1 MLKGVSSQFLSGPSL
16 NNLAHRCWLAD
27 EPAAA
32 LSWAL
37 WAVRPQA
44 WLEGKIHR
52 NAFRTLGHVLIDHG
66 RYQEA
71 DLAYQHSDPDDFDPN
86 ALLGR
91 ALAAEGMHL
100 RKQAAVLAEARF
112 LLEKIPHGALPKPHW
127 KEWPNVEQLTL
138 WDEQGFGDTIQET
151 RWLPAILQQP
161 TSVTLAVRSP
171 LVRLMREGLAW
182 LGPQLKVVDRDESAF
197 DGCHGSLL
205 SLHWRLQHS
214 FAAEVNEP
222 VLGWFRLP
230 ATAVERPSSGRRIGL
245 IWAAGRYS
253 ESAYLH
259 REATKKSLPLFALQG
274 LVKVLEAESCEL
286 VCLQTGPDRDEAE
299 VLKLNWQDEL
309 QPDADFY
316 GLAQM
321 MKGCDLIITVDTAA
335 AHLAGALGVQA
346 WLLLPWAAAAR
357 WGRDSQTTSL
367 YASLRLFRQRKPR
380 DWNSVNDL
388 VRSALRQSSSST
400 EFHQHNP

>member
-1 MLKGVSSQFLSGPSL
+1 MLSQPLRGPSL
-16 NNLAHRCWLAD
+16 NNLAYRCWLAD
-27 EPAAA
+27 EPAKA
-32 LSWAL
+32 LAWAR
-37 WAVRPQA
+37 WAVRPQV
-44 WLEGKIHR
+44 WEGGQVHPK
-52 NAFRTLGHVLIDHG
+52 ALRTLGHVLIDHG

-71 DLAYQHSDPDDFDPN
+71 DMAYRHSDPDEIEPD

-91 ALAAEGMHL
+91 ALASEGLQL
-100 RKQAAVLAEARF
+100 RQKAAVLAESRF
-112 LLEKIPHGALPKPHW
+112 DLVTLPKGALPRPHW
-127 KEWPNVEQLTL
+127 KQWPHVEQLTL

-151 RWLPAILQQP
+151 RWLPALLNQ
-161 TSVTLAVRSP
+161 TRSVTLAVRSP

-182 LGPQLKVVDRDESAF
+182 LGPSLRVVDRAGCSW
-197 DGCHGSLL
+197 GSCHGSIL
-205 SLHWRLQHS
+205 SIYWRLSQS
-214 FAAEVNEP
+214 LGITELEP
-222 VLGWFRLP
+222 RQAWLCLP
-230 ATAVERPSSGRRIGL
+230 KTAGGKTSRRRIGL

-259 REATKKSLPLFALQG
+259 REATKKSLPLSALQG

-299 VLKLNWQDEL
+299 VLKLDWQDEL

-380 DWNSVNDL
+380 DWNSVVDL

>member
-1 MLKGVSSQFLSGPSL
+1 MSQPLRGPSL
-16 NNLAHRCWLAD
+16 NNLAYRCWLAD
-27 EPAAA
+27 QPARA
-32 LSWAL
+32 LAWAC
-37 WAVRPQA
+37 WAVRPQT
-44 WLEGKIHR
+44 WEGGQVHPK
-52 NAFRTLGHVLIDHG
+52 AFRTLGHVLIDHG

-71 DLAYQHSDPDDFDPN
+71 DMAYRHSDPDEMDPD

-91 ALAAEGMHL
+91 ALACEGLQL
-100 RKQAAVLAEARF
+100 RQKAAVLAESRF
-112 LLEKIPHGALPKPHW
+112 DLATLPKGALPKPHW
-127 KEWPNVEQLTL
+127 NQWPHVEQLTL

-151 RWLPAILQQP
+151 RWLPALLNQSI
-161 TSVTLAVRSP
+161 TVTLAVRSP

-182 LGPQLKVVDRDESAF
+182 LGPSLRVVDRAGCSWDS
-197 DGCHGSLL
+197 CHGSIL
-205 SLHWRLQHS
+205 SIYWRLSQS
-214 FAAEVNEP
+214 LGITELEP
-222 VLGWFRLP
+222 RRAWLFLP
-230 ATAVERPSSGRRIGL
+230 DTTGGKTPRRRIGL

-299 VLKLNWQDEL
+299 VLKLDWQDEL

-357 WGRDSQTTSL
+357 WGRDSQTTTL

-380 DWNSVNDL
+380 DWNSVIDL
-388 VRSALRQSSSST
+388 VRSALRQSSSSN